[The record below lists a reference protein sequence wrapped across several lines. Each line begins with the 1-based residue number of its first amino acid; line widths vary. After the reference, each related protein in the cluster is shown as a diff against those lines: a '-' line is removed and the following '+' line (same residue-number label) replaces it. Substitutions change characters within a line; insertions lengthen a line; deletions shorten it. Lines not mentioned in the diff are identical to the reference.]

1 MSGANGPSGRER
13 RTGSLY
19 RDRAV
24 VVRTHKLGEAD
35 RIVVLLTAE
44 HGKVRAVAKGVR
56 KTKSRFG
63 GRLEPLTHVNL
74 LLYRGRE
81 LDIVNQA
88 ETVDPTRP
96 LMDDLD
102 RLTQGLALLEV
113 VDRLTPDR
121 EPVPD
126 LYRMLVG
133 ALRTLGSQPSLP
145 SSGLVVPAFFWK
157 VLAAEGVRPEL
168 DRCVRCGQ
176 DEPLVAFDLD
186 EGGAL
191 CRSCRQGVALSPGA
205 LALLRQILGG
215 ELNAALASDPG
226 PASHEVS
233 VLATRAMEHHLERG
247 LRAVALL
254 ERH

>member
-1 MSGANGPSGRER
+1 M
-13 RTGSLY
+13 SLY

-44 HGKVRAVAKGVR
+44 HGKVRAIATGIR

-63 GRLEPLTHVNL
+63 GRLEPLTHVSL
-74 LLYRGRE
+74 LLYQGRE
-81 LDIVNQA
+81 LDIVSQA
-88 ETVDPTRP
+88 ETIDPTRP

-102 RLTQGLALLEV
+102 RLTQGLALLEA

-133 ALRTLGSQPSLP
+133 ALRTLADRPSE
-145 SSGLVVPAFFWK
+145 LVVPAFFWK
-157 VLAAEGVRPEL
+157 VLASEGLRPEL
-168 DRCVRCGQ
+168 DRCVRCGT
-176 DEPLVAFDLD
+176 DGPLVAFDLD
-186 EGGAL
+186 EGGTL
-191 CRSCRQGVALSPGA
+191 CRTCRQGVPLSPGA

-215 ELNAALASDPG
+215 ELNAALAADRS
-226 PASHEVS
+226 PAQHEVA